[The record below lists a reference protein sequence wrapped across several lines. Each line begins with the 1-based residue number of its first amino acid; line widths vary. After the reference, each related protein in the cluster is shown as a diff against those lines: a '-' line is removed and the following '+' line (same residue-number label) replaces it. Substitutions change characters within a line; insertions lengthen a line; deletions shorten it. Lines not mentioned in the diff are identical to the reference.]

1 MALLVSLKEK
11 RRDLRV
17 RAFYLIIDGRYLEL
31 WAPLLSG
38 LFGSSFLSNFLFFLK
53 AKKKENDKRV
63 YNTRTLASITQSPP
77 KNFDFMTGS
86 YTWNLTRL
94 SRKRDRIS
102 KNFIVLW
109 QKKGKGNNNNNGKE
123 NDLTE
128 MVLSNQNHP
137 TEKSKWGG
145 KKEVFFNKIDVG
157 GSSHPKRFNYLYSR

>member
-63 YNTRTLASITQSPP
+63 CNTRTLASITQSPP
-77 KNFDFMTGS
+77 KNVDFMTGS

-94 SRKRDRIS
+94 SRK
-102 KNFIVLW
+102 
-109 QKKGKGNNNNNGKE
+109 
-123 NDLTE
+123 
-128 MVLSNQNHP
+128 
-137 TEKSKWGG
+137 
-145 KKEVFFNKIDVG
+145 
-157 GSSHPKRFNYLYSR
+157 KR